1 MATTDAAAFDP
12 KAFFDA
18 HMRYVEAGELDA
30 MVRNT
35 YAEDAVLYHNFPFFD
50 GQPPYVVRGHD
61 AIIATEKTIFA
72 PENQGK
78 IEAGEPFNFVGR
90 DDFIGFQIFVTSPNT
105 GRWLITDCWVI
116 RDGKIAVYYAMGY
129 RFDS

>member
-1 MATTDAAAFDP
+1 MASSDVRSFDP
-12 KAFFDA
+12 KAFFDE
-18 HMRYVEAGELDA
+18 HMRYVLSGDLDA

-35 YAEDAVLYHNFPFFD
+35 YHEDAVLYHNFPFFD
-50 GQPPYVVRGHD
+50 GEPPYVAEGHD
-61 AIIATEKTIFA
+61 AIIATETTIFA

-90 DDFIGFQIFVTSPNT
+90 DDFIGFQIFVTSPKT
-105 GRWLITDCWVI
+105 GRWLITDNWMI

-129 RFDS
+129 RFEN